1 MSINLV
7 KGGNIN
13 LSKEDPGMEHLLLG
27 LGWNP
32 RATDGQEFDLDA
44 SVFMVEEDGKIHNET
59 DFIFYKNTVSTCGS
73 VKHGGDNRTGDGDG
87 DDETINVDLKNVP
100 ARIARLVVTVS
111 IYDAATRG
119 QNFGMVSGAYMRA
132 VNAAANTEVAKFDLS
147 EDMSTETAMIFGEI
161 YRHNGE
167 WKFKAV
173 GQGFAGG
180 LEALVAH
187 FSPA

>member
-13 LSKEDPGMEHLLLG
+13 LSKEAPSMEHLTLG
-27 LGWNP
+27 LGWKP

-44 SVFMVEEDGKIHNET
+44 SMFMVEADGKIHNDT
-59 DFIFYKNTVSTCGS
+59 DFIFYKNTASTCGS
-73 VKHGGDNRTGDGDG
+73 VKHSGDNRTGDGDG
-87 DDETINVDLKNVP
+87 DDESMSVDLKNVP
-100 ARIARLVVTVS
+100 SRIARLVVTVS
-111 IYDAATRG
+111 IYDAAARG
-119 QNFGMVSGAYMRA
+119 QNFGMVSDAYMRA
-132 VNAAANTEVAKFDLS
+132 INADTNTELAKFDLS

-161 YRHNGE
+161 YRHEGE

-180 LEALVAH
+180 LEALVTH
-187 FSPA
+187 FSLA